1 MKQFMYMAAIAMG
14 VSFVSCNETAGKPD
28 QPANDTL
35 ALAARGKYL
44 VTVIGCGDCHTPKI
58 MTERG
63 PVPDMEKFLSG
74 YQAGTELGKFDT
86 AMTKDGRWALLKGD
100 LTAAVGPWG
109 ITYAANLTPDDSGL
123 GGWTLENF
131 SRAIKGGKYRGVEN
145 SRPLMPP
152 MPVESLRN
160 LTDEDVEAIYSYL
173 KTIKPVKN
181 LVPAAQLNPP
191 PGAAPPSA
199 ASAVH

>member
-1 MKQFMYMAAIAMG
+1 MATIAMG
-14 VSFVSCNETAGKPD
+14 VTMASCGDGAGAGKP
-28 QPANDTL
+28 QQTATDTA
-35 ALAARGKYL
+35 ALVERGKYL
-44 VTVIGCGDCHTPKI
+44 VTVVGCGDCHTPKN

-63 PVPDMEKFLSG
+63 PVPDMERFLAG
-74 YQAGTELGKFDT
+74 YDARQELGKFDT
-86 AMTKDGRWALLKGD
+86 SIVKTGQWALLKGD

-109 ITYAANLTPDDSGL
+109 ITYAANLTPDDTGL

-131 SRAIKGGKYRGVEN
+131 KRALKEGKYRGVEN

-152 MPVESLRN
+152 MPIEALKN
-160 LTDEDVEAIYSYL
+160 LSDEDVAAIYSYL

-191 PGAAPPSA
+191 PPGAPVA
-199 ASAVH
+199 AAQ